1 MVLRTKNG
9 MMVYIGKRDRHLLPR
24 ELKISKKNH
33 IFIKKIEGRK

>member
-24 ELKISKKNH
+24 ELKISKK
-33 IFIKKIEGRK
+33 KITYL